1 MNLYEIKKI
10 VLFVINLN
18 FSNTFSFILIP
29 CDLI

>member
-18 FSNTFSFILIP
+18 FSNTFSFILIL
-29 CDLI
+29 CDII